1 MARAIVV
8 GTGPG
13 GSTAA
18 MVLAEAGWDVTM
30 IEKGANRFGDL
41 SSPTPDTGFSNDE
54 IKSIRGFELPI
65 PELEPRTFRFDA
77 SSEVPEVVGSVND
90 LPSVVGGGTVHW
102 DAKVPRFWDIDFQKR
117 SMLGPVDGAD
127 ITDWPFTY
135 DELAP
140 FYEEVERLIG
150 VAGDHRIMNTGPM
163 GRHSPIANP
172 YPMPPGPAQY
182 SSQRYADAARGLGW
196 HPYPEPMAINSEPY
210 DGRPACVNCGFC
222 SGHGCPIHARVGGLA
237 PLRRAILTGRVEVLA
252 ETFVAKVDLDGTR
265 ATGVTTI
272 ATDGTRT
279 HRPADFVVVAASAIE
294 TNRLAKLSG
303 FPDPHDLV
311 GRGLMFHWF
320 TDGFGFFLTERMHG
334 HRGRST
340 SHGLEDFADPDFPGA
355 REFAQLN
362 GLPYLRGGILEMG
375 GSPLPIDEAQLY
387 RSFLPALQ
395 PQRPFGSVFKQLM
408 RASLFR
414 DRLAGIQMIGEDL
427 PQRTNT
433 VDLDPKVKD
442 VRGIPSP
449 RITYSPHQHEVVAQ
463 LFYIPFLTL
472 LMKAAGADVAGA
484 IPATGTATLPSLI
497 GDVAPNDKHIM
508 GGMRMGT
515 DARTSVTDA
524 DGMVRGLDNVA
535 ISDASVFATSGAQ
548 NPTLTLMA
556 VALRN
561 ARRWVADG
569 RAHAVVSA
577 GGAHPVADPDTG
589 QRLPVTGTRVPTGAA
604 VAAGAA
610 AVTGLAITRR
620 AARPDA

>member
-1 MARAIVV
+1 MSRAIVI
-8 GTGPG
+8 GSGPG

-18 MVLAEAGWDVTM
+18 MVLAEAGWDVT
-30 IEKGANRFGDL
+30 IVEKGANRFGDL
-41 SSPTPDTGFSNDE
+41 TSPTPDTAFANDE
-54 IKSIRGFELPI
+54 LKSLRNFEMPI
-65 PELEPRTFRFDA
+65 PSLEPRTFR
-77 SSEVPEVVGSVND
+77 SHPEADEPLLTGSVND
-90 LPSVVGGGTVHW
+90 LPTVVGGGTVHW

-135 DELAP
+135 EELAP

-150 VAGDHRIMNTGPM
+150 VAGSAAAMNAGPS
-163 GRHSPIANP
+163 GRHAPIAGE

-182 SSQRYADAARGLGW
+182 SSQRYADAAALLGW

-237 PLRRAILTGRVEVLA
+237 PLRRALLTGRVELLA
-252 ETFVAKVDLDGTR
+252 ETFVAKVDLAGDR
-265 ATGVTTI
+265 ATGVTLV
-272 ATDGTRT
+272 AADGTT
-279 HRPADFVVVAASAIE
+279 SHRPADFVVVAASAIE
-294 TNRLAKLSG
+294 SNRLAKLSG
-303 FPDPHDLV
+303 FPDPHGLV

-320 TDGFGFFLTERMHG
+320 TNGFGFFLTERMHG

-340 SHGLEDFADPDFPGA
+340 SHGLEEFADPDFPGA
-355 REFAQLN
+355 RAFAN
-362 GLPYLRGGILEMG
+362 AAGLPYLRGGILEMG

-387 RSFLPALQ
+387 RSFLPALS
-395 PQRPFGSVFKQLM
+395 PTRPFGSTFKQLM

-427 PQRTNT
+427 PQRTNA

-442 VRGIPSP
+442 VRGLPVA
-449 RITYSPHQHEVVAQ
+449 RITYAPHQHEVLAQ
-463 LFYIPFLTL
+463 VFYIPFLTL

-484 IPATGTATLPSLI
+484 IPATGTDALPSLI

-508 GGMRMGT
+508 GGLRMGT

-524 DGMVRGLDNVA
+524 DGLVRGLANVGVA
-535 ISDASVFATSGAQ
+535 DASVFATSGAH

-561 ARRWVADG
+561 SRRWVSRG
-569 RAHAVVSA
+569 R
-577 GGAHPVADPDTG
+577 PLPQTG
-589 QRLPVTGTRVPTGAA
+589 
-604 VAAGAA
+604 
-610 AVTGLAITRR
+610 
-620 AARPDA
+620 